1 MQSDLIYDI
10 GLHRGEDT
18 EFYLKKGFRV
28 VAVEANPELCA
39 EAREMFP
46 GPLSDGRLTIVN
58 KAIATAPGELTFF
71 VNSKTEWGTLDPEWA
86 ARNQRLGAESHPIT
100 IEATTIGTILGQ
112 HGVPYF
118 MKVDIEGFDM
128 VALSGLAAV
137 TERPK
142 FVSIESDKD
151 SLRAVRREI
160 STFVDLGYDRF
171 KLVPQGQ
178 VRRQVPPNP
187 AREGLSVAHQ
197 FPEHAS
203 GCFGE
208 EAPGEWVTAD
218 QAIEA
223 YKKIFFTYAILGD
236 DRVAPKWVQ
245 SLAWRMGMRCDWWD
259 THARRAN

>member
-1 MQSDLIYDI
+1 M
-10 GLHRGEDT
+10 
-18 EFYLKKGFRV
+18 
-28 VAVEANPELCA
+28 
-39 EAREMFP
+39 
-46 GPLSDGRLTIVN
+46 
-58 KAIATAPGELTFF
+58 
-71 VNSKTEWGTLDPEWA
+71 
-86 ARNQRLGAESHPIT
+86 
-100 IEATTIGTILGQ
+100 
-112 HGVPYF
+112 
-118 MKVDIEGFDM
+118 
-128 VALSGLAAV
+128 
-137 TERPK
+137 
-142 FVSIESDKD
+142 SIESDKD

-160 STFVDLGYDRF
+160 ATFADLGYDRF

-187 AREGLSVAHQ
+187 AREGLSIAHQ

-208 EAPGEWVTAD
+208 EAPGEWLTAD

-223 YKKIFFTYAILGD
+223 YKKIFFSYAVLGD